1 MKRYVCLFDVS
12 AESMEQALDLGR
24 EIVGGRGP
32 DLTVMEADER
42 DDLSAFVDALGM
54 SELPEA
60 RSMKWSSEVT
70 CAGWIVRVEF
80 DSRAELGAV
89 SFISVAGMRTEA
101 SIVLTVPHMRD
112 LLMGV
117 AAFPYGLIK
126 EMADRSEGNATGG

>member
-1 MKRYVCLFDVS
+1 MKRYVCMFMVG
-12 AESMEQALDLGR
+12 AEELEEAITLGR

-42 DDLSAFVDALGM
+42 DDLSTMVDALGM
-54 SELPEA
+54 SELPESRA
-60 RSMKWSSEVT
+60 MKWSSEVT
-70 CAGWIVRVEF
+70 CAGWMCRIEF

-89 SFISVAGMRTEA
+89 SFIAIPGMRTEA
-101 SIVLTVPHMRD
+101 SMVLTAPHMRD

>member
-1 MKRYVCLFDVS
+1 MKRYVCLFTVV
-12 AESMEQALDLGR
+12 AENMEQGLDLGR

-42 DDLSAFVDALGM
+42 DDMTTLVDALGL

-70 CAGWIVRVEF
+70 CAGWIVRIEF

-101 SIVLTVPHMRD
+101 SMVLTAPHMRD

-117 AAFPYGLIK
+117 SAFPYGMIK
-126 EMADRSEGNATGG
+126 QMADRSEGDAAGG